1 MSAVPSGLPPALFL
15 MGPTASGKTD
25 LAVELVRRFP
35 FEIVSVDSALVYRG
49 MDIGTAKPG
58 AEILREAPHRL
69 IDFLDPRE
77 CYSAARFQ
85 RDALSEMA
93 AISRAGRVPLL
104 VGGTMLYFRV
114 LDQGMSELPGA
125 DVVVRARLNEVRVTQ
140 GPEALYRRLQAVDPE
155 SASRIHPNDPQR
167 LQRALEVYEVTGR
180 SLTEWHLRQRP
191 ERCPYRVLKLV
202 VTPAE
207 RMTLHRRIEVRF
219 HRMLEQ
225 GFVVEVRHLRA
236 RGDLG
241 PNNVSM
247 RAVGYRQVWDYLDGV
262 TDYATMVQRGL
273 AATRQLAKR
282 QLTWLRSEPRT
293 VWLDSLAPGLMEQAI
308 ARINEAR
315 FFPE

>member
-1 MSAVPSGLPPALFL
+1 MSAVPNGLPPALFL

-35 FEIVSVDSALVYRG
+35 FEIVSVDSALVYRD

-69 IDFLDPRE
+69 IDLLDPHE
-77 CYSAARFQ
+77 SYSAARFQ
-85 RDALSEMA
+85 RDALGEMA
-93 AISRAGRVPLL
+93 AIRRAGRVPLL

-114 LDQGMSELPGA
+114 LDQGLSELPGA
-125 DVVVRARLNEVRVTQ
+125 NAVVRARLDEVRVIE
-140 GPEALYRRLQAVDPE
+140 GPEALHRRLQAVDPE

-191 ERCPYRVLKLV
+191 EKCPYRVLKLV

-207 RMTLHRRIEVRF
+207 RATLHRRIEVRF

-225 GFVVEVRHLRA
+225 GFVAEVRRLRA
-236 RGDLG
+236 RGDLSL
-241 PNNVSM
+241 NNVSM
-247 RAVGYRQVWDYLDGV
+247 RAVGYRQVWDYLDGL

-282 QLTWLRSEPRT
+282 QLTWLRSEPRAMS
-293 VWLDSLAPGLMEQAI
+293 LDSLAPGLIEQAV
-308 ARINEAR
+308 AQINEAR